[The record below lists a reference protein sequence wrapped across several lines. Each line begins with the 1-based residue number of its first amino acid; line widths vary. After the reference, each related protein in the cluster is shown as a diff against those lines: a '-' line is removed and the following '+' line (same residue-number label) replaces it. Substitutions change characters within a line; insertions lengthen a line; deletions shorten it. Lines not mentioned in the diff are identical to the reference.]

1 MLEMLGISKSFGGT
15 KALSN
20 VNFTVKRGEIHA
32 LLGENGAGKSTL
44 MNILAGV
51 IPIEAGTVRFDGQN
65 YNRPSIRQMEK
76 AGLAFVHQELNVV
89 NDLSVADNVFLNRE
103 LRSSF
108 GLLKHKEMTRQSREL
123 FESHGVPISPNV
135 MVSSLKTSEK
145 QLLEICRA
153 LQADAKLLIL
163 DEPTT
168 ALSNEEVEHLFGTLR
183 RLRDKGKTFIFISHK
198 MPEIFA
204 LCDRYTILKN
214 GELIDEGYIADTN
227 AHSVT
232 CSMVG
237 EQFADKEVYAPRDL
251 GGTIL
256 KLEGLCGKGF
266 SNINLSVRKGEI
278 VSFTGLA
285 GSGASELLQTLFGV
299 IPILGGAVTVC
310 GKPLRGSIKRFM
322 RRGVGMLPTNRKEN
336 SVLPDLTILENFYSA
351 EHTLSR
357 RRPFIHKKTELEKYD
372 RLKELLSI
380 KSENPDASI
389 HSLSGGNQQ
398 KVFLARWLN
407 TDATVLFLDNPTQG
421 VDVGSKEEIYRLIL
435 EFANEGKTV
444 LINTMEI
451 PEIRKVSDRCVVF
464 YDGGVARIFEHDDIN
479 ERDVMLYAT
488 NAVQSPQ
495 EGGYAE

>member
-1 MLEMLGISKSFGGT
+1 LGD
-15 KALSN
+15 L
-20 VNFTVKRGEIHA
+20 R
-32 LLGENGAGKSTL
+32 
-44 MNILAGV
+44 
-51 IPIEAGTVRFDGQN
+51 PIETGTVRFDGQL
-65 YNRPSIRQMEK
+65 YNRPSIRQMER

-103 LRSSF
+103 LRSPLR
-108 GLLKHKEMTRQSREL
+108 LLKHKEMRRQSREL
-123 FESHGVPISPNV
+123 FESHGVPINPDA

-145 QLLEICRA
+145 QMLEICRA
-153 LQADAKLLIL
+153 LHADAKLLIL

-168 ALSNEEVEHLFGTLR
+168 ALSNEEVGHLFNALR
-183 RLRDKGKTFIFISHK
+183 RLRDLGKTFIFISHK

-214 GELIDEGYIADTN
+214 GELVDEGYIADTN

-237 EQFADKEVYAPRDL
+237 EQFADKEIYAQRDL
-251 GGTIL
+251 GDTIL
-256 KLEGLCGKGF
+256 ELKSLCGNGF
-266 SNINLSVRKGEI
+266 SNIDLSVRKGEI

-285 GSGASELLQTLFGV
+285 GSGTSELLQALFGA
-299 IPILGGAVTVC
+299 IPILSGAVTVC
-310 GKPLRGSIKRFM
+310 GKPLRGSIKQFM
-322 RRGVGMLPTNRKEN
+322 RHGVGMLPTNRKEN
-336 SVLPDLTILENFYSA
+336 SVLPDLTILENFYLA

-357 RRPFIHKKTELEKYD
+357 RRPFIRKKTERGKYD

-380 KSENPDASI
+380 KSENSDASI

-398 KVFLARWLN
+398 KIFLARWLN

-435 EFANEGKTV
+435 GFADEGKTV

-464 YDGGVARIFEHDDIN
+464 YDGGIARIFDHDEIN
-479 ERDVMLYAT
+479 ERDVMLCAT
-488 NAVQSPQ
+488 SA
-495 EGGYAE
+495 A

>member
-20 VNFTVKRGEIHA
+20 VNFTVRRGEIHA

-51 IPIEAGTVRFDGQN
+51 TPIETGTVRFDGRS
-65 YNRPSIRQMEK
+65 YGRPSIRQMEK

-103 LRSSF
+103 LRSPL
-108 GLLKHKEMTRQSREL
+108 GLLKHKEMIRQSRGL
-123 FESHGVPISPNV
+123 FESHGVPIDPNAL
-135 MVSSLKTSEK
+135 VSSLKTSEK

-153 LQADAKLLIL
+153 LYADAKLLIL

-214 GELIDEGYIADTN
+214 GESVGEGDIAGTN
-227 AHSVT
+227 ARRVT

-237 EQFADKEVYAPRDL
+237 EQFADEEVYAPREL
-251 GGTIL
+251 GGVIL
-256 KLEGLCGKGF
+256 ELKGLCGKGF
-266 SNINLSVRKGEI
+266 SNINLSVREGEI
-278 VSFTGLA
+278 LSFTGLA
-285 GSGASELLQTLFGV
+285 GSGASELLQALFGA
-299 IPILGGAVTVC
+299 IPISGGAVAVR
-310 GKPLRGSIKRFM
+310 GKPLSGSIKRFM
-322 RRGVGMLPTNRKEN
+322 RHGVGMLPTNRKEN
-336 SVLPDLTILENFYSA
+336 SVLPDLTVLENFYSA

-357 RRPFIHKKTELEKYD
+357 RRPFIHKKTEIEKYG
-372 RLKELLSI
+372 RLKERLSI
-380 KSENPDASI
+380 KSEHHDASI
-389 HSLSGGNQQ
+389 HSLSGGAQQ

-407 TDATVLFLDNPTQG
+407 TDATVLLLDNPTQG
-421 VDVGSKEEIYRLIL
+421 VDIGAKEEIYRLIL
-435 EFANEGKTV
+435 ELAHEGKTV

-451 PEIRKVSDRCVVF
+451 PEIRKVSDRCAVF
-464 YDGGVARIFEHDDIN
+464 YNGRVARVFEHDEIN
-479 ERDVMLYAT
+479 ERDVMLCAT
-488 NAVQSPQ
+488 NAV
-495 EGGYAE
+495 